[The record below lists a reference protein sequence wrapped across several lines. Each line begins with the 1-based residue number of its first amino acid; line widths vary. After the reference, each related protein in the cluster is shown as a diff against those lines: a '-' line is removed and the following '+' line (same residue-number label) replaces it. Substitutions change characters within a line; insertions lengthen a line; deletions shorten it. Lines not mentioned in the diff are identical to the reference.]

1 MAAPMV
7 RRVLWTGLAAAWL
20 FGTAIARGE
29 EPAPAARPMTLDE
42 ALDLALRQSDL
53 VRAARAG
60 TEALEAQL
68 DQAEALAWPHLRL
81 EGLLAPTPGQR
92 GNALKGRTDYDD
104 WGVFLRGEL
113 TGYVPLFGFGKIR
126 HLKRAATLGVE
137 VGRHREAIARAE
149 VRYRV
154 LRAWHALGLAREL
167 REVLDEGRGYFEQ
180 ARKHVEAL
188 KREDDPSFDPVDE
201 MKIRV
206 YDVQVRSRELEAA
219 RGLALAEATLREVLG
234 LAPGEP
240 VTADPGPPTLETPVR
255 EVTLEET
262 MAFALENRPE
272 LVALRSGIEA
282 RKAET
287 EARKRNL
294 FPDFVLVGRLSG
306 AYTSVADNQPTPF
319 ADDPWNGWGA
329 GAGLGLRWDI
339 EIGRRL
345 GEWREARA
353 GLARLEA
360 EGRDAERGIR
370 LEVERCF
377 REMQDARQLAEAQQA
392 ALKAARGWVVSKLD
406 LYENGMAT
414 LRDVMEG
421 LVQFFQTRLDLVKAT
436 YDWNVSVAALERAS
450 GLRLFPVGP
459 GAIPADA
466 PARPAK

>member
-1 MAAPMV
+1 MAAGAF
-7 RRVLWTGLAAAWL
+7 RRVLLIGLAA
-20 FGTAIARGE
+20 GITASPEARAEG
-29 EPAPAARPMTLDE
+29 PTPRPMTLEE

-53 VRAARAG
+53 IQAARSG

-68 DQAEALAWPHLRL
+68 DQAASLAWPHLRL
-81 EGLLAPTPGQR
+81 EALLAPTPGQR
-92 GNALKGRTDYDD
+92 GNALKGHTDYDD

-113 TGYVPLFGFGKIR
+113 SGYVPLFGFGKIR
-126 HLKRAATLGVE
+126 YLKRAARLGVE

-154 LRAWHALGLAREL
+154 IRAWHALGMAREL
-167 REVLDEGRGYFEQ
+167 QEVLHEGRGYFDQ
-180 ARKHVEAL
+180 ARRHVEAL

-206 YDVQVRSRELEAA
+206 YDVQVRSRELEAS

-234 LAPGEP
+234 MAPGDP
-240 VTADPGPPTLETPVR
+240 AAVDPGPPTLDIPVR
-255 EVTLEET
+255 KVTLEE
-262 MAFALENRPE
+262 ALAYALENRPE
-272 LVALRSGIEA
+272 MAALRTGIQA
-282 RKAET
+282 RKAEA

-294 FPDFVLVGRLSG
+294 FPDFVLVGRLNG

-345 GEWREARA
+345 GEWREAQA
-353 GLARLEA
+353 GTRRLEF
-360 EGRDAERGIR
+360 ESREAERGIR

-377 REMQDARQLAEAQQA
+377 REMEDAREMAEAQQV

-406 LYENGMAT
+406 LYENGLAT

-436 YDWNVSVAALERAS
+436 YEWSVSVAALERAS
-450 GLRLFPVGP
+450 GLRLFPIGGEPVV
-459 GAIPADA
+459 PAEA
-466 PARPAK
+466 PSAQ